1 MTQPAV
7 DPHLFVIFGGTGDLS
22 RKKLIPALHRILVHE
37 ELTDRVAVLAVGT
50 RPLTDDE
57 YREIVVDALID
68 AGTDPEVAREW
79 CRNRFHYQRVEP
91 DSAYDGLARRIEALE
106 RQYSLPGNRIMYL
119 ALGPTVAEAAI
130 GLIADAGLASSKGWT
145 RIVVEKPFGRDLASA
160 QRLNGTLHRSFD
172 EADIYRIDHY
182 LGKETVRNLLVFRFA
197 NALFERTWNRDHI
210 ETIEITVAEDVGIEG
225 RERYYERSGAVRD
238 MVQNHLTQLMTLVAM
253 EAPVS
258 MDSDAIRSE
267 KVKVLTSAAPIGPG
281 DVVYGQYD
289 GYTQLPG
296 VDSDSKTPTY
306 VAIRAQINNWRW
318 QGVSFFLRTGKRLA
332 ERCTR
337 ILVTYRQPP
346 VCLFHSDCPGH
357 RNLLL
362 LTLQPE
368 EGFDLYFDVKE
379 PGPEVA
385 IAQTPLSMR
394 YDDHLGELADA
405 YATLLRDVM
414 EGDQVLF
421 VRSDEV
427 ETSWRHYAAVLD
439 PESVAPY
446 APGTWGPKAADDL
459 VTAAAATWSEHST
472 S

>member
-1 MTQPAV
+1 VTQPPI

-22 RKKLIPALHRILVHE
+22 RKKLIPALHRILLHE
-37 ELTDRVAVLAVGT
+37 GLTDRVAVLAVGT
-50 RPLTDDE
+50 RPLSDAE

-68 AGTDPEVAREW
+68 AGSDPDAAREW
-79 CRNRFHYQRVEP
+79 CKIRFHYQRVEP
-91 DSAYDGLARRIEALE
+91 GSAYDDLARRIEAIE
-106 RQYSLPGNRIMYL
+106 REHSLPGNRIMYL

-130 GLIADAGLASSKGWT
+130 GLIADAGLASSEGWT

-160 QRLNGTLHRSFD
+160 QRLNGKLHRSF
-172 EADIYRIDHY
+172 EESDIYRIDHY

-210 ETIEITVAEDVGIEG
+210 ETVEITVAESVGIDG
-225 RERYYERSGAVRD
+225 RERYYDHSGAVRD
-238 MVQNHLTQLMTLVAM
+238 MVQNHLTQLMTLIAM

-267 KVKVLTSAAPIGPG
+267 KVKVLTSAAPPARR

-289 GYTQLPG
+289 GYKDLPG
-296 VDSDSKTPTY
+296 VDPDSKTPTF

-318 QGVSFFLRTGKRLA
+318 QGVSFFLRTGKQLS
-332 ERCTR
+332 EHCTR

-357 RNLLL
+357 QNLLL

-379 PGPEVA
+379 PGADVA

-427 ETSWRHYAAVLD
+427 ETSWRHYADVLD
-439 PESVAPY
+439 PDLVERY
-446 APGTWGPKAADDL
+446 EPGTWGPRAADDL
-459 VTAAAATWSEHST
+459 VSAVGATWSERSI

>member
-1 MTQPAV
+1 MTDPLV
-7 DPHLFVIFGGTGDLS
+7 DPHLFVILGGTGDLS
-22 RKKLIPALHRILVHE
+22 RRKLIPALHRILVSE
-37 ELTDRVAVLAVGT
+37 GLTDRVAVLAVGT
-50 RPLTDDE
+50 RPLTDAE
-57 YREIVVDALID
+57 YREMAVDALID
-68 AGTDPEVAREW
+68 AGTDPDTARAW
-79 CRNRFHYQRVEP
+79 CQSRFHYQRVEP
-91 DSAYDGLARRIEALE
+91 GSDYDDLARRIEALE
-106 RQYSLPGNRIMYL
+106 RRYSLPGNRIMYL
-119 ALGPTVAEAAI
+119 ALGPTVAESAI
-130 GLIADAGLASSKGWT
+130 GLINDAGLASSEGWT

-160 QRLNGTLHRSFD
+160 QRLNGTLHRSFK

-210 ETIEITVAEDVGIEG
+210 ETIEITVAEDGGIDG
-225 RERYYERSGAVRD
+225 RERYYDRSGAVRD

-267 KVKVLTSAAPIGPG
+267 KVKVLASAAPLGHD

-289 GYTQLPG
+289 GYTELPG
-296 VDSDSKTPTY
+296 VGDESKTPTF
-306 VAIRAQINNWRW
+306 VAIRTLIDNWRW
-318 QGVSFFLRTGKRLA
+318 QGVPFFLRTGKRLPQ
-332 ERCTR
+332 RCTR
-337 ILVTYRQPP
+337 ILITYRQPP
-346 VCLFHSDCPGH
+346 VCLFHDDCPGH

-362 LTLQPE
+362 LTMQPE
-368 EGFDLYFDVKE
+368 EGFDLFFDVKE
-379 PGPEVA
+379 PGADIA

-427 ETSWRHYAAVLD
+427 EASWRHYANVLD
-439 PESVAPY
+439 PDSVEPY
-446 APGTWGPKAADDL
+446 EPGTWGPEAADRL
-459 VTAAAATWSEHST
+459 VEAAGTTWSERSI

>member
-1 MTQPAV
+1 VTKPAV

-37 ELTDRVAVLAVGT
+37 NLTDRVAVLAVGT
-50 RPLTDDE
+50 RPLTDGE
-57 YREIVVDALID
+57 YREMVVDALID
-68 AGTDPEVAREW
+68 AGTDPEVALEW
-79 CRNRFHYQRVEP
+79 CTNRFHYQRVDP
-91 DSAYDGLARRIEALE
+91 SSDYDELTNRIEALE
-106 RQYSLPGNRIMYL
+106 LEHSLPGNRILYL

-130 GLIADAGLASSKGWT
+130 GLIADAGLDSSEGWT
-145 RIVVEKPFGRDLASA
+145 RIVVEKPFGRDMASA

-172 EADIYRIDHY
+172 EADIFRIDHY

-225 RERYYERSGAVRD
+225 RERYYDRSGAVRD
-238 MVQNHLTQLMTLVAM
+238 MVQNHLTQLMTLIAM
-253 EAPVS
+253 ESPVS
-258 MDSDAIRSE
+258 TDSDAIRSE
-267 KVKVLTSAAPIGPG
+267 KVKVLTSVAPLAPD

-289 GYTQLPG
+289 GYTELPG
-296 VDSDSKTPTY
+296 VDAESTTPTY

-318 QGVSFFLRTGKRLA
+318 QGVSFFLRTGKHLS
-332 ERCTR
+332 ERSTR

-346 VCLFHSDCPGH
+346 VCIFHSDCAGH

-379 PGPEVA
+379 PGADIA

-394 YDDHLGELADA
+394 YDDHLGRLADA
-405 YATLLRDVM
+405 YATLLHDVM
-414 EGDQVLF
+414 QGDQVLF

-427 ETSWRHYAAVLD
+427 ETSWRHYADVLD
-439 PESVAPY
+439 PDSVESY
-446 APGTWGPKAADDL
+446 EPGTWGPQAAENL
-459 VTAAAATWSEHST
+459 VAAVGATWSEQTVS
-472 S
+472 